1 MIYFGTLVQTSRMCM
16 RAART
21 TLLSSS
27 SKSMVRNTAAA
38 INLQVAEFSSRR
50 GGGRRRG
57 RAGSDG
63 SSIAKTPPPPANA
76 ADPWVEVK
84 DERGQIYYWNTETDE
99 TTAVGEPRP
108 TGMTAAQ
115 APQGGAMAGFAGMVA
130 QGMAFGTGSSLA
142 HHAIGSLFGGG
153 DDSGGSDDASG
164 GDDGSWDI

>member
-1 MIYFGTLVQTSRMCM
+1 MILFGTLVQTSKICM
-16 RAART
+16 RAAAN
-21 TLLSSS
+21 SSS
-27 SKSMVRNTAAA
+27 RMVRNNAAA
-38 INLQVAEFSSRR
+38 INVHVAEFSSRR
-50 GGGRRRG
+50 GGGRGRG
-57 RAGSDG
+57 RGGSNG
-63 SSIAKTPPPPANA
+63 SSIAKTPPPPANE

-108 TGMTAAQ
+108 TGMTAAP
-115 APQGGAMAGFAGMVA
+115 ASQGGAVAGFAGMVA

-153 DDSGGSDDASG
+153 GDSGGGDDAG